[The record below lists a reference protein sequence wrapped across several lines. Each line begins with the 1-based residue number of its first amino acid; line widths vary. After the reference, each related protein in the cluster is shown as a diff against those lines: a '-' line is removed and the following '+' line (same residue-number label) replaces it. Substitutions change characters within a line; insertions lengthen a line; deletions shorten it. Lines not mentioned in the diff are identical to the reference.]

1 MALLMFGEAGL
12 SSHPSQLSC
21 ELEEGWGRLVEN
33 SGDLIYFCS
42 PGKEGTQFQTVTP
55 LYCWGSLCA
64 RLGGATHRAGA
75 SVVVGLG
82 GFSFGFWFKLV
93 IFTLIF
99 KAGLSINWFF
109 KNT

>member
-1 MALLMFGEAGL
+1 MALLTFGEAGL
-12 SSHPSQLSC
+12 SSHLSQLSC

-42 PGKEGTQFQTVTP
+42 PGKERTQFLTVTP
-55 LYCWGSLCA
+55 LYCCGSLCA

-93 IFTLIF
+93 IFMLIF
-99 KAGLSINWFF
+99 KIGRAHV
-109 KNT
+109 